1 MHAYL
6 ELLHL
11 NNIFEFVLNTVIH
24 VLCKPL
30 LLFGNTDSLLSIPV
44 PSRQAIP
51 TVSKPPFQCTVISII
66 PAVVV
71 GAVATVIIIAII
83 AVFVPVTIILW
94 R

>member
-1 MHAYL
+1 ML
-6 ELLHL
+6 T
-11 NNIFEFVLNTVIH
+11 IVV
-24 VLCKPL
+24 
-30 LLFGNTDSLLSIPV
+30 FGNTGSLLSLQV
-44 PSRQAIP
+44 SSRQAIP